1 MYCILKISHSDSLIY
16 FPFFFF
22 KIFETN
28 VKATFMLC
36 KEIVPLMEKRG

>member
-16 FPFFFF
+16 FPFFL

>member
-1 MYCILKISHSDSLIY
+1 MYCILKISHSDSLMY
-16 FPFFFF
+16 FPFFFL